1 VLIGAGIMK
10 NAAGMYGII
19 AVLALFLEP
28 FLRIG
33 IHYLVLKITNLICGV
48 FGEKQISALIG
59 DYSSAMGMLLAVT
72 GAMCLLLLISTVC
85 FMKGTVL

>member
-1 VLIGAGIMK
+1 MK
-10 NAAGMYGII
+10 NTAGMYGII

-33 IHYLVLKITNLICGV
+33 IHYLVLKMTNLICGI
-48 FGEKQISALIG
+48 FADKRISALIG
-59 DYSSAMGMLLAVT
+59 DYSCAMGMLLAVT